1 VRFYVSERE
10 MSDMEDIFDDS
21 PPLEAA
27 LRRTDSNQS
36 WTPGSQGFVEAT
48 GADKDKLFLVSLGAL
63 MTLFT

>member
-1 VRFYVSERE
+1 
-10 MSDMEDIFDDS
+10 MEDIFDDS
-21 PPLEAA
+21 PPLEAT